1 MTWVK
6 CHDAQPES
14 SSESSGGP
22 WWDYRDLFESDD
34 DDDSDSESYE
44 EFIPHLSMSPVPLP
58 NEVGEGIQ
66 LRKYPQQ
73 TSSRGDTHI
82 LREECHYTAPHATLY
97 RVDKG
102 IQGEMREGAKQMANG
117 YQHEDEH
124 IADLHNDYER
134 HSSSPTWLP
143 LVTRVDEAIQGDT
156 VQCCD
161 KQNKPSSESSE
172 GPRWEYGDLVECDDD
187 YSGGYEECF
196 YSPILFPASLQNEGS
211 EDIQLERDPQQMPS
225 RGDDH
230 ILHEGC
236 RYSAT
241 PPTLHRVAVGI
252 QREMRQQS
260 QWRVGTRMKIS
271 MNMKVR

>member
-1 MTWVK
+1 
-6 CHDAQPES
+6 
-14 SSESSGGP
+14 
-22 WWDYRDLFESDD
+22 
-34 DDDSDSESYE
+34 
-44 EFIPHLSMSPVPLP
+44 
-58 NEVGEGIQ
+58 
-66 LRKYPQQ
+66 
-73 TSSRGDTHI
+73 
-82 LREECHYTAPHATLY
+82 
-97 RVDKG
+97 
-102 IQGEMREGAKQMANG
+102 MANG

-124 IADLHNDYER
+124 IGELHNDYER

-260 QWRVGTRMKIS
+260 QWRVGTRMKMS